1 MPNSMEKRLKWDD
14 SQLAV
19 ERLIKCTENKYDDTE
34 KELIAY
40 VAGKI
45 VIILF
50 VVHTTKPRPKSRL
63 VMS

>member
-1 MPNSMEKRLKWDD
+1 MPNSMEERLKYDD

-34 KELIAY
+34 KELTAI

-50 VVHTTKPRPKSRL
+50 AVHTTKPHPKSRL